1 MENLKTILNNKYH
14 TIEYRLEHDF
24 NNSYEK
30 NITFHKLVDNLKI
43 PHKELMKY
51 STKLEDSACEL
62 DHCKNCKNIF
72 QCKNTVEGYVYYPI
86 VENENLRFSYI
97 PCKYKKNLEKQN
109 KYKENVYTFDIPRE
123 IEEASMK
130 NIDTDDP
137 RRFETIKWIKNFID
151 EYKKGNQH
159 KGLYLTGNFGCGKTY
174 LLSAMLNELAKENH
188 KVAIIYYPD
197 FLRKIKES
205 FNSNDDYSGI
215 INRVENTELLL
226 IDDIGAETT
235 TPWARDEILGT
246 ILQYRMQEN
255 LVTFFTSN
263 LSIKELEEHL
273 SISSKGAEKVKAR
286 RIIERIKQLTEEIT
300 MISTNKRK

>member
-14 TIEYRLEHDF
+14 TFEYKLEHDF
-24 NNSYEK
+24 NNSYE
-30 NITFHKLVDNLKI
+30 NNPTFHKLVDNLKI
-43 PHKELMKY
+43 PNKELMKY
-51 STKLEDSACEL
+51 STKLEDSSKEL
-62 DHCKNCKNIF
+62 DNCKNCKNIF
-72 QCKNTVEGYVYYPI
+72 QCKNTIEGYVYYPTI
-86 VENENLRFSYI
+86 ENENLRFVYI
-97 PCKYKKNLEKQN
+97 PCKYKKNLDKKN
-109 KYKENVYTFDIPRE
+109 KYKENIYTFDIPRE

-151 EYKKGNQH
+151 EYKKGTTQ

-174 LLSAMLNELAKENH
+174 LLSAMLNELAKDNH
-188 KVAIIYYPD
+188 KVSIIYYPD

-205 FNSNDDYSGI
+205 FSSNDDYSGI
-215 INRVENTELLL
+215 INKVEKTELLL

-246 ILQYRMQEN
+246 ILQYRMQEK

-263 LSIKELEEHL
+263 LSVKELEEHL
-273 SISSKGAEKVKAR
+273 SVSSKGVEKVKAR
-286 RIIERIKQLTEEIT
+286 RIIERIRQLTEEIT